1 MLHKAVV
8 QRYAAELREQGK
20 SAKNINQRLS
30 AIRKLA
36 SEAADM
42 GHIPQDIATGIKNV
56 KGIKTGNWLTKQQAH
71 DLRYRRP

>member
-20 SAKNINQRLS
+20 SAQNINQRLS
-30 AIRKLA
+30 ALA

-42 GHIPQDIATGIKNV
+42 GHIPQDIATGIQIV
-56 KGIKTGNWLTKQQAH
+56 KGAG
-71 DLRYRRP
+71 